1 MSRYQKRL
9 SHKKSLSLQNENPA
23 RDWRLRPK
31 SLVQGN
37 DLLLDLI
44 NRTQHFNRF
53 LPMRKNVATGNIERG
68 IGSVIAG

>member
-23 RDWRLRPK
+23 RTWRLLPK

-37 DLLLDLI
+37 DLLLDLN
-44 NRTQHFNRF
+44 NRTQYFNRF

>member
-1 MSRYQKRL
+1 M
-9 SHKKSLSLQNENPA
+9 KKSPSLQSENPA
-23 RDWRLRPK
+23 RRWHLLPK
-31 SLVQGN
+31 GLVQGN

-44 NRTQHFNRF
+44 YRTKHFNRF

>member
-9 SHKKSLSLQNENPA
+9 SHKKSLSLQNENAA
-23 RDWRLRPK
+23 RSWRLRPK

-37 DLLLDLI
+37 DLLFDLI
-44 NRTQHFNRF
+44 DRTQYFNRF